1 MIGMHPGEYI
11 KEVWIEDMNLSVK
24 DISDRTELSENLVL
38 AIIEGLAEIDE
49 PIAEALSKGLG
60 RSSASWLKM
69 QELSKD

>member
-1 MIGMHPGEYI
+1 MMTVGEYI
-11 KEVWIEDMNLSVK
+11 KEVYVEDMNLSVK

-38 AIIEGLAEIDE
+38 SIIEGTTEINE

-69 QELSKD
+69 QELSKG

>member
-11 KEVWIEDMNLSVK
+11 KQVWIEDMNLSVK

-60 RSSASWLKM
+60 RSSTSWLKM

>member
-1 MIGMHPGEYI
+1 MVTVGEYI
-11 KEVWIEDMNLSVK
+11 KEVYVEDMNLSVK
-24 DISDRTELSENLVL
+24 DISNRTELSENLVL
-38 AIIEGLAEIDE
+38 AIIEGKAEINE

>member
-1 MIGMHPGEYI
+1 MVTVAEYI
-11 KEVWIEDMNLSVK
+11 KEVWIEDMKLSVK

-38 AIIEGLAEIDE
+38 AIIEGTTEINQ

-60 RSSASWLKM
+60 RSPTSWLKM

>member
-1 MIGMHPGEYI
+1 MMTVGEYI
-11 KEVWIEDMNLSVK
+11 KEVYVEDMSLSVK

-38 AIIEGLAEIDE
+38 AIIEGNAEINE
-49 PIAEALSKGLG
+49 SIAEALSKGLG

>member
-1 MIGMHPGEYI
+1 MVSVGEYI

-38 AIIEGLAEIDE
+38 AIIEGLAEIDG